1 MRYKETYMKPVVLVV
16 EDNEKLNSMLKDVL
30 ESWGYAVLTETD
42 GHSGLETAQSRLPD
56 VIMLDIMLPG
66 MSGYEVCSVL
76 KGDIRTQSVTVIM
89 FTALEDLESR
99 IYGYNVGA
107 DNFLVKPVNYNEV
120 KAIIQKSLADKLY
133 RDTLENGLDV
143 VSTLQAFCRL
153 QAGKPVNKDSL
164 SMIYCNKLIESLNWD
179 TVTADRARITLLF
192 PSPAEMANRSGLLPE
207 QIISLAGNLRMG
219 TWLEPVLRF
228 LNSPEGGKEE
238 LRSELV
244 TKNCLE
250 VAELAQLV
258 IRYAELFEENSDRE
272 RSLAVLKQEAGIN
285 HYNQD
290 ILKRLEEILQAEQI
304 LENIY

>member
-1 MRYKETYMKPVVLVV
+1 MKYKETYMKPVVLVV

-143 VSTLQAFCRL
+143 VGVTT
-153 QAGKPVNKDSL
+153 
-164 SMIYCNKLIESLNWD
+164 KLIYML
-179 TVTADRARITLLF
+179 TLTSI
-192 PSPAEMANRSGLLPE
+192 SPP
-207 QIISLAGNLRMG
+207 LAGQQRLHDAIN
-219 TWLEPVLRF
+219 
-228 LNSPEGGKEE
+228 GKT
-238 LRSELV
+238 S
-244 TKNCLE
+244 
-250 VAELAQLV
+250 
-258 IRYAELFEENSDRE
+258 Y
-272 RSLAVLKQEAGIN
+272 
-285 HYNQD
+285 
-290 ILKRLEEILQAEQI
+290 LQKC
-304 LENIY
+304 